1 MPQYDLANMG
11 EDFDVLRRRWLDR
24 YLTIQNRSDTRVRT
38 VLLQGAEDARNRL
51 LTLEGNTTFSA
62 GVRSAQIR
70 LVMKIVREVHES
82 IFKEVLPIIKDGHG
96 LAADAAVDAFG
107 ETDVRYLRAAFS
119 SVGGKRTIDSF
130 VSGQR
135 RQAELSVAHA
145 ISRIT
150 GSEIPLSRRVYRTR
164 SLANGWVQRIVTSS
178 IMRGD
183 SAADIAKAVRSHILP
198 GTPGGT
204 SYAAMRLGRTEI
216 NNAFHATTIEL
227 SKDRPWVESNR
238 WNLSSTHLPQ
248 GCKCEKYAQIVFFPV
263 DNTPGKPHPQCFSGD
278 ALVSAEAVRAASK
291 RWYEGRF
298 IDVFLTEDSPQLS
311 GTPNHP
317 ALTKRGWVPLS
328 ELKHGDYV
336 AVDRFW
342 NDRVVFDGPDNK
354 YVKTRIEDVFK
365 SFNMAQCVSSSL
377 VPQTAEQFH
386 GDGVVGH
393 DVNVIFSHGFLQN
406 SWDGKIIREEPFVFC
421 DAALVALSGIRD
433 FYSMVESLAST
444 GGQISGPGAIF
455 PTVGSKDLSGLRIGP
470 QPSPGFGEHVSN
482 LPLRAADDF
491 RSFTQS
497 QSGRIEF
504 KRIVRVSDRPGG
516 FRGHVYNLETE
527 SGAFITDSIVTHN
540 CRCFITPE
548 LEPFETFATNLKA
561 GYYRDWSSRHAA

>member
-1 MPQYDLANMG
+1 MTSPRPLNTAPNIDA
-11 EDFDVLRRRWLDR
+11 LRRRWLDR
-24 YLTIQNRSDTRVRT
+24 YIAVESRTDTRIRT
-38 VLLQGAEDARNRL
+38 VLLQAAEDAKNRL
-51 LTLEGNTTFSA
+51 ILLEDNPTFSA
-62 GVRSAQIR
+62 GVRTTQLKLSMQIIR
-70 LVMKIVREVHES
+70 DVHQS
-82 IFKEVLPIIKDGHG
+82 LFKQMIPIIKDGHG
-96 LAADAAVDAFG
+96 KSASAAVDAFTA
-107 ETDVRYLRAAFS
+107 TDIRYLREAFS
-119 SVGGKRTIDSF
+119 SLGGKRQIDSF

-135 RQAELSVAHA
+135 RQAEIQVAHA
-145 ISRIT
+145 INRIT
-150 GSEIPLSRRVYRTR
+150 RSEIPLSSRVYRTR
-164 SLANGWVQRIVTSS
+164 SLANGWVQRIVTSA
-178 IMRGD
+178 IARGD
-183 SAADIAKAVRSHILP
+183 SATDIAKAVRGHILP

-204 SYAAMRLGRTEI
+204 SYAAMRLGRTEL
-216 NNAFHATTIEL
+216 NNAFHATTLEL
-227 SKDRPWVESNR
+227 SKDRPWVDSNR

-248 GCKCEKYAQIVFFPV
+248 GCKCEKYARIALFPT
-263 DNTPGKPHPQCFSGD
+263 DQTPAKPHPQCFSGD

-393 DVNVIFSHGFLQN
+393 DVNVIFSHGFLQDG
-406 SWDGKIIREEPFVFC
+406 WDGKIFREEPFFLG
-421 DAALVALSGIRD
+421 DAALVALSGICD

-444 GGQISGPGAIF
+444 GSQISGPGSIF
-455 PTVGSKDLSGLRIGP
+455 PAVGAKDLSGLRIGS
-470 QPSPGFGEHVSN
+470 QPSPSFREHVSN
-482 LPLRAADDF
+482 LPLGAADDF

-540 CRCFITPE
+540 CRCFCTPE
-548 LEPFETFATNLKA
+548 LEPFESFAANLKA
-561 GYYRDWSSRHAA
+561 GYYRDWQSRHAA